1 MDLNRFDK
9 STFTTN
15 PYVRKIDKPW
25 GYEIHWVPEGMP
37 YMGKLLHIDG
47 GKRLSLQVHE
57 QKQESY
63 WLINGKCNLIMDNEK
78 GELSTIQMVKG
89 KGYTTRAVSYTHLVA
104 VTPFLLHAGEG
115 PFTGFS
121 FINTEGTPTL
131 QMQALMK
138 IPKVEGKPSLS
149 PYILGL
155 EKLLTSDYPQKDF
168 RDSLKSDSS
177 LSISILAQDTFK
189 WVMRL

>member
-1 MDLNRFDK
+1 MIDLNRFDK

-47 GKRLSLQVHE
+47 GKRLSLQVHD

-63 WLINGKCNLIMDNEK
+63 WLINGECNLIMDNEK

-89 KGYTTRAVSYTHLVA
+89 KGYTTRVGQRHRHQA
-104 VTPFLLHAGEG
+104 VTDCDIIEVSMPESG
-115 PFTGFS
+115 
-121 FINTEGTPTL
+121 NTWRLEDDFARPDETPE
-131 QMQALMK
+131 QRVKERQGM
-138 IPKVEGKPSLS
+138 
-149 PYILGL
+149 
-155 EKLLTSDYPQKDF
+155 
-168 RDSLKSDSS
+168 
-177 LSISILAQDTFK
+177 
-189 WVMRL
+189 

>member
-1 MDLNRFDK
+1 MIDLNTFDK

-47 GKRLSLQVHE
+47 GKRLSLQVHD

-63 WLINGKCNLIMDNEK
+63 WLINGECNLIMDNEK

-89 KGYTTRAVSYTHLVA
+89 KGYTTRVGQRHRHQA
-104 VTPFLLHAGEG
+104 VTDCDIIEVSMPESG
-115 PFTGFS
+115 
-121 FINTEGTPTL
+121 NTWRLEDDFARPDETPE
-131 QMQALMK
+131 QRVKERQGM
-138 IPKVEGKPSLS
+138 
-149 PYILGL
+149 
-155 EKLLTSDYPQKDF
+155 
-168 RDSLKSDSS
+168 
-177 LSISILAQDTFK
+177 
-189 WVMRL
+189 